1 MTATLPEAA
10 TGRRAVL
17 PSPGRGRFVL
27 LIFTLLVAGTGVGY
41 SVYLVL
47 YASIYSGPSTCNQY
61 IFEVPRGGSELTAE
75 QEALYQLFTEC
86 ITLERLG
93 YDGAMFAGA
102 GLVLGVGLVL
112 ARVLPRRLVRRAGR
126 TRLAGPRW
134 QEMARDAVASM
145 GGLVVPEVRFGP
157 FTLHEPFS
165 VRSAGKLL
173 VILPPAV
180 QALPAGQARAV
191 LRHECAHVVAGDVGL
206 VWLTSAVLRGLPAM
220 LLLPIPLA
228 FVVALADPDLTVP
241 GMFVGDYYWLEYGVS
256 ALLLSAAALAVSA
269 AVVRSREHEADLR
282 AVEGESSEPLLAL
295 LQRPDAPHRSWWQR
309 RLAAHPSFSARRA
322 VLDRGDLLRHGRVV
336 EAAAFGLLVGMCA
349 NASEFMLMP
358 LLQLVDDRGASSLM
372 VAPVVLGTLLAIGWG
387 LALWRSAASGAQGR
401 NLGALVA
408 LPSGVLAGSAANF
421 GGLAQGGV
429 PFGSWSRAAEV
440 FVAVAC
446 AAALSLALATSWAG
460 RVRSPRSV
468 FLLNMTLWVPAM
480 WLGLYGWDHLF
491 GGAPLWMALNYVG
504 NSYAVTA
511 GTAVLGVLAWWW
523 TPRRLVPA
531 VAAVL
536 SVGAAL
542 IVRVLTPVSIPSSI
556 APEDVALLDPVSAL
570 DSWTAVAAGL
580 GCLIG
585 FLVLRATGAAV
596 ATAITA
602 TALTGATVM
611 LLGRFA
617 ELPGWIHY
625 WQLNLMSVRI
635 HVEWPVG
642 SLASLL
648 FPTASVLLLITGR
661 RKPAPLP
668 AWIQL
673 TVPTVCTILSASI
686 ASAVYLTWV

>member
-61 IFEVPRGGSELTAE
+61 IFEVPRGTSELTPE

-126 TRLAGPRW
+126 TRLAGPQW
-134 QEMARDAVASM
+134 QEMARDAVAAM

-165 VRSAGKLL
+165 VRSAGRLL

-206 VWLTSAVLRGLPAM
+206 VWLTSAVLRGLPAV

-241 GMFVGDYYWLEYGVS
+241 GMFVGDYYWPEYGVS
-256 ALLLSAAALAVSA
+256 ALLLSAAAFAVSA
-269 AVVRSREHEADLR
+269 GVVRSREHEADLR

-295 LQRPDAPHRSWWQR
+295 LQRPDAPHRSWWRR

-349 NASEFMLMP
+349 NAGEIMPMP
-358 LLQLVDDRGASSLM
+358 LWELVGWGPASLM
-372 VAPVVLGTLLAIGWG
+372 VGPVVVGTLLAIGWG
-387 LALWRSAASGAQGR
+387 PALWRSAASGARGQEI
-401 NLGALVA
+401 GALVA

-421 GGLAQGGV
+421 GGLSPAGV

-446 AAALSLALATSWAG
+446 AAALSVALATAWAK

-468 FLLNMTLWVPAM
+468 LLLNMTLWVPAM
-480 WLGLYGWDHLF
+480 WLGLHGWDHLF
-491 GGAPLWMALNYVG
+491 NGSSLWWALTYVG
-504 NSYAVTA
+504 NWSVVTA

-542 IVRVLTPVSIPSSI
+542 LVRILTPVSIPSSI

-648 FPTASVLLLITGR
+648 FPTALVLLLITGR

-673 TVPTVCTILSASI
+673 TVPTVCTILSASV